1 MTYTLYRLMWLFL
14 FYSFMGWVL
23 ETLAAAA
30 HKKRFVNRGL
40 ISGPFCILYGTSA
53 VLMTVGLHGTGGFW
67 LFTGTCI
74 YAAVIEWCAGHLIE
88 KFFHEK
94 WWNHSKS
101 RFNLDGYICLFW
113 TLVWGTTGFVC
124 IRWVNP
130 LLIRL
135 YGLFPSFI
143 RALLLW
149 GIIIILI
156 WDAFAS
162 FIIITRKNGHHER
175 LAATNNRLA
184 ALAAR
189 LENWLYDHA
198 GRRIRKAYS
207 VIENIELQETSV
219 FAEGCDFYKIAMLFF
234 IGAFL
239 GDIVETIFC
248 RITAG
253 VWMSRSSV
261 IWGPFSIVWGLAI
274 AVVTLMLYRY
284 RNRSDRF
291 LFITGTLLGGAYEY
305 FCSIFTEVLFGTVFW
320 DYSDIPFNLGGR
332 INLLFCFFWGFAAV
346 IWFKHLYP
354 LLSRLIEKIPVI
366 AGKLVTWAL
375 IVFMCCNIVMSVLA
389 LTRYNQ
395 RSQGIECAYSWQT
408 WMDTHYDNEKMELI
422 YPNAI
427 SVD

>member
-1 MTYTLYRLMWLFL
+1 
-14 FYSFMGWVL
+14 
-23 ETLAAAA
+23 
-30 HKKRFVNRGL
+30 
-40 ISGPFCILYGTSA
+40 
-53 VLMTVGLHGTGGFW
+53 
-67 LFTGTCI
+67 
-74 YAAVIEWCAGHLIE
+74 
-88 KFFHEK
+88 
-94 WWNHSKS
+94 
-101 RFNLDGYICLFW
+101 
-113 TLVWGTTGFVC
+113 
-124 IRWVNP
+124 
-130 LLIRL
+130 
-135 YGLFPSFI
+135 
-143 RALLLW
+143 
-149 GIIIILI
+149 
-156 WDAFAS
+156 
-162 FIIITRKNGHHER
+162 
-175 LAATNNRLA
+175 
-184 ALAAR
+184 
-189 LENWLYDHA
+189 
-198 GRRIRKAYS
+198 
-207 VIENIELQETSV
+207 
-219 FAEGCDFYKIAMLFF
+219 
-234 IGAFL
+234 
-239 GDIVETIFC
+239 
-248 RITAG
+248 
-253 VWMSRSSV
+253 MSRSSV

-389 LTRYNQ
+389 LTRYHQ